1 MIRTIRVTGT
11 GQMTVQPDTVHL
23 LLTLTGAH
31 DQYGKALE
39 ESAVSSGRLKQ
50 ALAAVG
56 IQPDELKTSLLTI
69 DSKQEGF
76 QDKDGQYKQR
86 FVGFEYVHRLKLIM
100 DVDRDKLGQVLTAFL
115 ESGVPVEFQ
124 ILYQIRD
131 PEAIKGELIKRAV
144 LDAKGK
150 AKNLADAAG
159 VSLGK
164 IMRMVYPREEIPLR
178 HEVMRSARRTAPTA
192 FGAVDPDLEP
202 DDLKFTESVNVIW
215 EIQ

>member
-1 MIRTIRVTGT
+1 M
-11 GQMTVQPDTVHL
+11 
-23 LLTLTGAH
+23 
-31 DQYGKALE
+31 
-39 ESAVSSGRLKQ
+39 
-50 ALAAVG
+50 
-56 IQPDELKTSLLTI
+56 
-69 DSKQEGF
+69 
-76 QDKDGQYKQR
+76 
-86 FVGFEYVHRLKLIM
+86 
-100 DVDRDKLGQVLTAFL
+100 
-115 ESGVPVEFQ
+115 PVEFQ

-178 HEVMRSARRTAPTA
+178 HEVMRSARLTAPTA

-202 DDLKFTESVNVIW
+202 DALKFTESVNVIW